1 MEITHFLEALWQLSI
16 AMAPYILFGL
26 VFAGILHEIVPDSI
40 VTKHLG
46 SDNVSSVVKSTLFG
60 IPLPVCSCGVI
71 PLATSIKK
79 SGASKGATL
88 SFLISTPI
96 TGVDSI
102 LATYGIFGWIF
113 TIYRIITSMIIAVAA
128 GILTNVFGKSDE
140 KENEETDKKSSVSK
154 TTFGVVGVQH
164 PTQTAFTP
172 KATNQPQ
179 TFSTLSAQ
187 PSTLTSQTKA
197 SPSDANHHSS
207 FLIPHSLFASA
218 PEAPSCC
225 SSDSC
230 SDNKTKGFSFTAA
243 MKYAF
248 ITLLGDIAKP
258 LFWGLLLGAL
268 ITVAIPDNLS
278 ELLKTYNWL
287 SYLIVIAIAVPMYVC
302 ATASLPIAAGL
313 MLSGVSAGA
322 AFVFLSAGPATNT
335 VTIGVVKK
343 MLGSRSL
350 AIYLGTIVIG
360 SILFGLGLDFVFDA
374 SNIDPASLVH
384 MDEHSG
390 IIATLSAV
398 VLWGMVLYFIAKPW
412 FTKKSECSGGSC
424 CGS

>member
-1 MEITHFLEALWQLSI
+1 MEITHFFEALWQLSI
-16 AMAPYILFGL
+16 AMAPYIIFGL
-26 VFAGILHEIVPDSI
+26 AFAGILHEIVPDSI

-46 SDNVSSVVKSTLFG
+46 KDNISSVVKSTIFG

-113 TIYRIITSMIIAVAA
+113 TLYRALTSMVIAMVA
-128 GILTNVFGKSDE
+128 GILTNIFD
-140 KENEETDKKSSVSK
+140 KEPEVQQDTLQKESVKKPAFSAMAPK
-154 TTFGVVGVQH
+154 T
-164 PTQTAFTP
+164 
-172 KATNQPQ
+172 ATS
-179 TFSTLSAQ
+179 FSM
-187 PSTLTSQTKA
+187 
-197 SPSDANHHSS
+197 N
-207 FLIPHSLFASA
+207 
-218 PEAPSCC
+218 APSKEESCGTGTGPCC
-225 SSDSC
+225 SSGSEE
-230 SDNKTKGFSFTAA
+230 KKAFSFSAA

-248 ITLLGDIAKP
+248 VTLLGDIAKP

-268 ITVAIPDNLS
+268 ITVAIPENLS
-278 ELLKTYNWL
+278 EILKEYSWL
-287 SYLIVIAIAVPMYVC
+287 SYLIVIIIAVPMYVC

-343 MLGSRSL
+343 MLGTRSL
-350 AIYLGTIVIG
+350 FIYLGSIIVG
-360 SILFGLGLDFVFDA
+360 SLLFGLGLDYIFDVSA
-374 SNIDPASLVH
+374 IDPASLIH
-384 MDEHSG
+384 MHEEGG
-390 IIATLSAV
+390 IIATVSALL
-398 VLWGMVLYFIAKPW
+398 LWGMILWFIAAPY
-412 FTKKSECSGGSC
+412 FKKKDDCEGGSC
-424 CGS
+424 CS

>member
-1 MEITHFLEALWQLSI
+1 MEVTHFFEALWQLSI

-26 VFAGILHEIVPDSI
+26 IFAGILHELVPDSI

-46 SDNVSSVVKSTLFG
+46 KDNVSSVVKSTVFG

-113 TIYRIITSMIIAVAA
+113 TLYRAITSMIIAMVA
-128 GILTNVFGKSDE
+128 GILTNIFD
-140 KENEETDKKSSVSK
+140 KEEIVEEIKKPAFSTVAPQTI
-154 TTFGVVGVQH
+154 TTFTMNTEKQEESCGTG
-164 PTQTAFTP
+164 TG
-172 KATNQPQ
+172 
-179 TFSTLSAQ
+179 
-187 PSTLTSQTKA
+187 
-197 SPSDANHHSS
+197 
-207 FLIPHSLFASA
+207 
-218 PEAPSCC
+218 SCC
-225 SSDSC
+225 STNTDTS
-230 SDNKTKGFSFTAA
+230 KKFSFMAA
-243 MKYAF
+243 ITYAF
-248 ITLLGDIAKP
+248 GTLLGDIAKP

-268 ITVAIPDNLS
+268 ITVAIPENLS
-278 ELLKTYNWL
+278 EVLQESSWL
-287 SYLIVIAIAVPMYVC
+287 SYIIVIAIAIPMYVC

-343 MLGSRSL
+343 MLGTKSL
-350 AIYLGTIVIG
+350 AIYLGSITIG
-360 SILFGLGLDFVFDA
+360 SILFGLGLDYIFNISD
-374 SNIDPASLVH
+374 IDPASLIH
-384 MDEHSG
+384 MHEESG
-390 IIATLSAV
+390 IIDTISSV
-398 VLWGMVLYFIAKPW
+398 ILWGFVLFYLVKPYFE
-412 FTKKSECSGGSC
+412 KKEDCNGGRCCS
-424 CGS
+424 

>member
-1 MEITHFLEALWQLSI
+1 MEITHFFEALWQLTV
-16 AMAPYILFGL
+16 AMAPYIIFGL
-26 VFAGILHEIVPDSI
+26 AFAGVLHEIVPDSI

-46 SDNVSSVVKSTLFG
+46 KDNISSVLKSTIFG

-113 TIYRIITSMIIAVAA
+113 TLYRAVTSMVIAMVA
-128 GILTNVFGKSDE
+128 GILTNVFD
-140 KENEETDKKSSVSK
+140 KEPEVKEEAVKKSAFSTVAPQQVSS
-154 TTFGVVGVQH
+154 FSMN
-164 PTQTAFTP
+164 TP
-172 KATNQPQ
+172 KHEDESCGTG
-179 TFSTLSAQ
+179 TG
-187 PSTLTSQTKA
+187 
-197 SPSDANHHSS
+197 
-207 FLIPHSLFASA
+207 
-218 PEAPSCC
+218 SCC
-225 SSDSC
+225 SSST
-230 SDNKTKGFSFTAA
+230 SQKKGFSFITA
-243 MKYAF
+243 MRYAF
-248 ITLLGDIAKP
+248 VTLLGDIAKP

-268 ITVAIPDNLS
+268 ITVAIPQNLS
-278 ELLKTYNWL
+278 EILKTYDWI
-287 SYLIVIAIAVPMYVC
+287 SYLIVIIIAVPMYVC

-343 MLGSRSL
+343 MLGTKSL

-360 SILFGLGLDFVFDA
+360 SIVFGLGLDYIFDI
-374 SNIDPASLVH
+374 SQIDPASLIH
-384 MDEHSG
+384 MHEESG
-390 IIATLSAV
+390 IISTVSAV
-398 VLWGMVLYFIAKPW
+398 VLWGFIVWFIAKPY
-412 FTKKSECSGGSC
+412 FKHL
-424 CGS
+424 